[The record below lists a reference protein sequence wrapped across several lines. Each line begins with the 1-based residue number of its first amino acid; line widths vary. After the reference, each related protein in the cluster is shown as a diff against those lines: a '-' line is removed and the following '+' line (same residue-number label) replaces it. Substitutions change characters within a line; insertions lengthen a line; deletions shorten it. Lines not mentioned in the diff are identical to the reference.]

1 MSLQSREV
9 NGFECSDTDKSYL
22 ESLVNSL
29 KKDLPKED
37 LVIEVANIV
46 LEYERKPVN
55 GLIRDVV
62 SDIEC
67 HLGIYESRIRDF
79 EPRNDIDYK
88 TGVKYFIDLLNTLR
102 TLENFILP
110 ASIYN
115 TYIRWLYYNNE
126 KIEVDV
132 LYMDKWNY
140 ILYKDKHVFD
150 FYISVVF
157 NQSFASWDIDFKI
170 EGEQKQ
176 RILSMINS
184 GEISKPA
191 MVEIVDYYKAE
202 YYRNKK

>member
-46 LEYERKPVN
+46 REYERKPVN